1 MISLRDV
8 HKRYWTQRGDPHWV
22 LRGITLDF
30 PQDRNTGVIGV
41 NGAGKSTLLQLIAG
55 TDMPTRGEVRA
66 DGRISWPIGLT
77 NGLQR
82 TMTGR
87 QNSKF
92 ICRIHGLEDDMESR
106 LDFVKDFSELG
117 DAFDEPIKNYSSGMR
132 ARLSFSLS
140 LAFDFDMYLV
150 DEVMSV
156 GDAAFQAKSK
166 KAIQALAARAGMII
180 VSHVESAIKS
190 FCNAAIL
197 LHEGHAYS
205 FSSVEDAI
213 KEYRKVNH
221 LQETTADD

>member
-1 MISLRDV
+1 MISLVDV

-30 PQDRNTGVIGV
+30 PQNRNTGVIGV
-41 NGAGKSTLLQLIAG
+41 NGAGKSTMLQLIAG
-55 TDMPTRGEVRA
+55 TDMPTRGEIRA

-87 QNSKF
+87 QNAKF
-92 ICRIHGLEDDMESR
+92 ICRIHGLEDDMKER
-106 LDFVKDFSELG
+106 LEFIKEFSELG
-117 DAFDEPIKNYSSGMR
+117 DAFDEPVKNYSSGMR

-156 GDAAFQAKSK
+156 GDAAFQAKSR
-166 KAIQALAARAGMII
+166 KAVKELAERAGMII
-180 VSHVESAIKS
+180 VSHSESTIKS
-190 FCNAAIL
+190 FCDTAVL
-197 LHEGHAYS
+197 LHEGRAHC
-205 FSSVEDAI
+205 FSSAEDAI

-221 LQETTADD
+221 LQEATAND